1 MFEIMEHGRQEGT
14 AIIKSASK
22 EVAENSVL
30 LVRLSNKSATEGS
43 NDDQTVK
50 VLEGNEIQ

>member
-22 EVAENSVL
+22 EVAENSLL